1 MSKFESELA
10 NKINALPKE
19 KRPERDLWKGIE
31 LGLETESKN
40 NSSASKMPMQ
50 WPALAACVIA
60 VAVLVIY
67 TLGGGGK
74 GNPAVIDGEMLVQ
87 ALSKQHEEQKQVL
100 LTRFD
105 GQAALTEDWQQQL
118 TELDEAANAIK
129 LALEQDPDNTALLG
143 MLQHVYQQ
151 QLLLIERVHAP
162 KWQQI

>member
-31 LGLETESKN
+31 LGLEAEQKD
-40 NSSASKMPMQ
+40 NSSVFKMPMQ
-50 WPALAACVIA
+50 WPALAASVIA

-67 TLGGGGK
+67 TLGGGQK
-74 GNPAVIDGEMLVQ
+74 DAPAVIDGEMLVQ
-87 ALSKQHEEQKQVL
+87 ALSNQHEEQKQVL